1 MVGFFEGNVI
11 GTIGNGPLG
20 MLVVPVEESSDSIK
34 LFHDRY
40 EVFVNGD
47 KVGEKT
53 LLTQVEDAQDLK
65 SYLEDN
71 GFSGFNYE
79 VIGDHIE
86 IKNKEDSHHMKEIL
100 SSYLSIK

>member
-1 MVGFFEGNVI
+1 MVGFFEGNII
-11 GTIGNGPLG
+11 GTSGNTPIGIPIGFVG
-20 MLVVPVEESSDSIK
+20 EDSGSAK
-34 LFHDRY
+34 LFQDRY

-53 LLTQVEDAQDLK
+53 LLTQVEDAQDLEP
-65 SYLEDN
+65 YLKDN
-71 GFSGFNYE
+71 GFENFEYE

-86 IKNKEDSHHMKEIL
+86 IKAKKDSHQMKEIL